1 MGIIKKQSISGTIYS
16 YLGVAVGFITTGL
29 VYPSV
34 LSKVE
39 VGLFTLLISVSA
51 IFAQFSGLGFNAVM
65 LRNFPYFRDKENGHH
80 GFLTLAL
87 VVNAIGLILA
97 FLTFFII
104 KPWLI
109 AENVEKSA
117 LFVDY
122 IMYLI
127 PLIFF
132 TSFFNLLDN
141 YFRSIYNSIKGIEI
155 KELWQRVFVLLGVL
169 GYFIGIYDFG
179 TLVIMFTIAISLP
192 SLLILYSVWRQG
204 ELHFGWD
211 KGYIKPKMFR
221 EMASVSLY
229 GIATS
234 FSGVLIMQ
242 VDKIFVNHYLGLGD
256 TGIYAIAFYFGTLVL
271 IPSRPL
277 IKIAS
282 VLIAD
287 GWKSNDHAKIDEIY
301 KKSNIVL
308 TIVALL
314 MFFGL
319 WINIDHVFKIIGE
332 EYIAGKY
339 VILLVG
345 LANVFEMSTSVSQYI
360 INNSAYY
367 KVITWFLL
375 LFVVL
380 LIISNAILIPLYGIT
395 GCAIAAVISRFVYN
409 FLSWLFLYRKFG
421 FQPFNL
427 KYILLIFISLISF
440 GLAWIIPQFSNFII
454 DMIVRSSVFV
464 LFFGSGVLLSKL
476 SPDLN
481 DTFTGSLRKL
491 KIIK

>member
-1 MGIIKKQSISGTIYS
+1 
-16 YLGVAVGFITTGL
+16 
-29 VYPSV
+29 
-34 LSKVE
+34 
-39 VGLFTLLISVSA
+39 
-51 IFAQFSGLGFNAVM
+51 
-65 LRNFPYFRDKENGHH
+65 
-80 GFLTLAL
+80 
-87 VVNAIGLILA
+87 
-97 FLTFFII
+97 
-104 KPWLI
+104 
-109 AENVEKSA
+109 
-117 LFVDY
+117 
-122 IMYLI
+122 
-127 PLIFF
+127 
-132 TSFFNLLDN
+132 
-141 YFRSIYNSIKGIEI
+141 
-155 KELWQRVFVLLGVL
+155 
-169 GYFIGIYDFG
+169 
-179 TLVIMFTIAISLP
+179 
-192 SLLILYSVWRQG
+192 
-204 ELHFGWD
+204 
-211 KGYIKPKMFR
+211 
-221 EMASVSLY
+221 
-229 GIATS
+229 
-234 FSGVLIMQ
+234 
-242 VDKIFVNHYLGLGD
+242 
-256 TGIYAIAFYFGTLVL
+256 VL

-464 LFFGSGVLLSKL
+464 LLFGSGVLLSKL

-481 DTFTGSLRKL
+481 ETFTGSLRKL

>member
-16 YLGVAVGFITTGL
+16 YLGVAVGFVTTGL
-29 VYPSV
+29 VYPV
-34 LSKVE
+34 ALSKVE

-51 IFAQFSGLGFNAVM
+51 IFSQFSGLGFNAVM
-65 LRNFPYFRDKENGHH
+65 LRNFPYFRDQEKGHH

-87 VVNAIGLILA
+87 MVNAVGLLVA
-97 FLTFFII
+97 FTSFFIL

-109 AENVEKSA
+109 SNNIEKSA

-122 IMYLI
+122 IFYLI

-141 YFRSIYNSIKGIEI
+141 YFRSVYNSIRGTAL
-155 KELWQRVFVLLGVL
+155 KELWQRIFVLLGVL
-169 GYFIGIYDFG
+169 GYFIGFYDFKS
-179 TLVIMFTIAISLP
+179 LVIAFTIAISLP
-192 SLLILYSVWRQG
+192 GLMILFSVWRQG

-211 KGYIKPKMFR
+211 KGYIQPKMFR

-242 VDKIFVNHYLGLGD
+242 VDKIFVNHYLGLGE
-256 TGIYAIAFYFGTLVL
+256 TGVYAIAFYFGTLVL

-277 IKIAS
+277 IKIAA

-287 GWKSNDHAKIDEIY
+287 GWKANDHAKIDEIY
-301 KKSNIVL
+301 KKSNMVL

-319 WINIDHVFKIIGE
+319 WINIDHVFKIIGD

-380 LIISNAILIPLYGIT
+380 LIISNAILIPLYGIV
-395 GCAIAAVISRFVYN
+395 GCAFASVISRFVYN

-427 KYILLIFISLISF
+427 KYILLIFISFISF
-440 GLAWIIPQFSNFII
+440 GMAWIIPQFSYFIL

-464 LFFGSGVLLSKL
+464 LLFATGVLGTKL
-476 SPDLN
+476 SPDIN
-481 DTFTGSLRKL
+481 ETFTGSLRKL

>member
-16 YLGVAVGFITTGL
+16 YLGVAVGFITTGI
-29 VYPSV
+29 VYPSA

-39 VGLFTLLISVSA
+39 VGLFALLISVSA
-51 IFAQFSGLGFNAVM
+51 IFAQFSGLGFNTVM
-65 LRNFPYFRDKENGHH
+65 LRNFPYFRDKEKGHH

-87 VVNAIGLILA
+87 IVNTIGLVFA
-97 FLTFFII
+97 YLTFFII

-109 AENVEKSA
+109 ENNIEKSA

-141 YFRSIYNSIKGIEI
+141 YFRSIYNSIKGIAF
-155 KELWQRVFVLLGVL
+155 KELWQRIFVLVGVL
-169 GYFIGIYDFG
+169 GYFIGYYDFKS
-179 TLVIMFTIAISLP
+179 LVIVFTVAISLP
-192 SLLILYSVWRQG
+192 SLLMLFSVWRQG

-211 KGYIKPKMFR
+211 KGYIQPKMFR

-242 VDKIFVNHYLGLGD
+242 VDKLFVNHYLGLAE
-256 TGIYAIAFYFGTLVL
+256 TGVYAIAFYFGTLVL

-319 WINIDHVFKIIGE
+319 WINIDHVFTIIGE
-332 EYIAGKY
+332 EYISGKY
-339 VILLVG
+339 VILLIG

-375 LFVVL
+375 FFVVL
-380 LIISNAILIPLYGIT
+380 LIISNAILIPLYGIV
-395 GCAIAAVISRFVYN
+395 GCAIAAVISRFAYN

-440 GLAWIIPQFSNFII
+440 GIAWIIPQFSNFMI

-464 LFFGSGVLLSKL
+464 LLFGTGVLSAKL
-476 SPDLN
+476 SPDIN
-481 DTFTGSLRKL
+481 ETFTGTLRKL